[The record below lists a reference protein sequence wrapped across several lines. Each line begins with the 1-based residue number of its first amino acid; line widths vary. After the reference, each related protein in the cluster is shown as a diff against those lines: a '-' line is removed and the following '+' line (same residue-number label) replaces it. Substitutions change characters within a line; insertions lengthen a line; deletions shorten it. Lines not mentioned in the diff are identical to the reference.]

1 VDKHKLIIIFVIG
14 LNSIVIKNNW
24 LWYNENN
31 FYKKYIEYKKNNNNK
46 IIILNKYSIYTF
58 NT

>member
-1 VDKHKLIIIFVIG
+1 MDKHKLIIIFVIG